1 MTNPKQTKPKAPK
14 PILGQ
19 LESALS
25 RSIAAAKWLTPADE
39 VSIEWAFKLSR
50 FLDGA
55 EDEQTVLRL
64 GKLFETVT
72 RDLGLSISGR
82 DAKVQEPRSEVS
94 PLDAIRKVAGGQSVT
109 KNQNEVSKSAKPK
122 PRSRRTS

>member
-1 MTNPKQTKPKAPK
+1 MTNAPRRKPKSPE
-14 PILGQ
+14 PTVGQ
-19 LESALS
+19 LESALE
-25 RSIAAAKWLTPADE
+25 RSVKAAKWLTPADE
-39 VSIEWAFKLSR
+39 VSIQWAFKLAR
-50 FLDGA
+50 FLDA
-55 EDEQTVLRL
+55 SSDEQTVLRL

-109 KNQNEVSKSAKPK
+109 TNQNEVSKSAKPK
-122 PRSRRTS
+122 PRSKRTS

>member
-1 MTNPKQTKPKAPK
+1 MTNPKQTRPKAPK
-14 PILGQ
+14 PMVGQ

-25 RSIAAAKWLTPADE
+25 RSIKAAKWLTPADE
-39 VSIEWAFKLSR
+39 VSIEWAFKLAR
-50 FLDGA
+50 FLDAA

-109 KNQNEVSKSAKPK
+109 TNQNEVSKSAKPK

>member
-109 KNQNEVSKSAKPK
+109 TNQNEVSKSAKSK

>member
-25 RSIAAAKWLTPADE
+25 RSITAAKWLTPADE
-39 VSIEWAFKLSR
+39 VSIEWAFKLAR
-50 FLDGA
+50 FLDAA

-109 KNQNEVSKSAKPK
+109 TNQNQVSKSAKPK

>member
-25 RSIAAAKWLTPADE
+25 RSIKAAKWLTPADE
-39 VSIEWAFKLSR
+39 VSIEWAYKLAR

-82 DAKVQEPRSEVS
+82 DAKVQEPRSGVS
-94 PLDAIRKVAGGQSVT
+94 PLDAIRNVAGGQSVT

>member
-1 MTNPKQTKPKAPK
+1 MTVAKRPRPKAPK

-19 LESALS
+19 LESALE
-25 RSIAAAKWLTPADE
+25 RSLKHAVWLTPADE
-39 VSIEWAFKLSR
+39 VSCEWARKLSR
-50 FLDGA
+50 FLDAA
-55 EDEQTVLRL
+55 EDEQTIIRL

-82 DAKVQEPRSEVS
+82 DSKVVEPRIEVS
-94 PLDAIRKVAGGQSVT
+94 PLDAIRSIAGGQSVT
-109 KNQNEVSKSAKPK
+109 TNQNKVSSPTKPK

>member
-1 MTNPKQTKPKAPK
+1 
-14 PILGQ
+14 

-39 VSIEWAFKLSR
+39 VSIEWAKKLAR
-50 FLDGA
+50 FLDA
-55 EDEQTVLRL
+55 SSDEQTVLRL

-109 KNQNEVSKSAKPK
+109 ENQNEVSKSAKPK
-122 PRSRRTS
+122 PRSKRTS

>member
-14 PILGQ
+14 STMGQ

-25 RSIAAAKWLTPADE
+25 RSIKAAKWLTPADE

-82 DAKVQEPRSEVS
+82 DAKVQEPRSGVS
-94 PLDAIRKVAGGQSVT
+94 PLDAIRNVAGGQSVT
-109 KNQNEVSKSAKPK
+109 TNQNEVSKSAKPK

>member
-1 MTNPKQTKPKAPK
+1 MTNPKQSRPKSPEV
-14 PILGQ
+14 ILGV
-19 LESALS
+19 LENALI

-39 VSIEWAFKLSR
+39 VSIEWAKKLAR
-50 FLDGA
+50 FLDA
-55 EDEQTVLRL
+55 SSDEQTVLRL

-94 PLDAIRKVAGGQSVT
+94 PLDAIRKVAGGKSVT
-109 KNQNEVSKSAKPK
+109 TNQNEVAKSAKPK
-122 PRSRRTS
+122 PRSKRTS

>member
-25 RSIAAAKWLTPADE
+25 RSIKAAKWLTPADE
-39 VSIEWAFKLSR
+39 VSIEWAYKLAR

-109 KNQNEVSKSAKPK
+109 TNQNEVSKSAKPK

>member
-1 MTNPKQTKPKAPK
+1 MTDSPRRKPKP
-14 PILGQ
+14 PEPTVGQ
-19 LESALS
+19 LESALG
-25 RSIAAAKWLTPADE
+25 RSIKAAKWLTPADE

-50 FLDGA
+50 FLDA
-55 EDEQTVLRL
+55 SSDEQTVLRL

-109 KNQNEVSKSAKPK
+109 TNQNEVSKSAKPK
-122 PRSRRTS
+122 PRSKRTS

>member
-1 MTNPKQTKPKAPK
+1 M
-14 PILGQ
+14 GQ

-25 RSIAAAKWLTPADE
+25 RSIKAAKWLTPADE

-109 KNQNEVSKSAKPK
+109 TNQNEVSKSSKPK

>member
-1 MTNPKQTKPKAPK
+1 MTNAKQTRPK
-14 PILGQ
+14 PPERIWGL

-25 RSIAAAKWLTPADE
+25 RSVKAAKWLTPADE
-39 VSIEWAFKLSR
+39 ISIEWALKLAR
-50 FLDGA
+50 FLDA
-55 EDEQTVLRL
+55 SDDEQTVLRL

-109 KNQNEVSKSAKPK
+109 TNQNEISKSAKPK
-122 PRSRRTS
+122 PRSKRTS

>member
-14 PILGQ
+14 PILGR

-109 KNQNEVSKSAKPK
+109 TNQNKVSKSAKPK

>member
-1 MTNPKQTKPKAPK
+1 MTNPKQTQPKPPK

-19 LESALS
+19 LESALF
-25 RSIAAAKWLTPADE
+25 RSVKAAKWLTAADE
-39 VSIEWAFKLSR
+39 VSIEWAFKLAR
-50 FLDGA
+50 FLDA
-55 EDEQTVLRL
+55 SSDEQTVLRL

-94 PLDAIRKVAGGQSVT
+94 PLDQIRKGAGGQSVAT
-109 KNQNEVSKSAKPK
+109 NQNEVSKSAKPK
-122 PRSRRTS
+122 PRSKRTG

>member
-1 MTNPKQTKPKAPK
+1 MTNPKQTRPKAPK
-14 PILGQ
+14 PMVGQ
-19 LESALS
+19 LETALGA
-25 RSIAAAKWLTPADE
+25 SIAAAPWLTFADE
-39 VSIEWAFKLSR
+39 VSIQWAFKLSR
-50 FLDGA
+50 LLDA
-55 EDEQTVLRL
+55 SSDEQTVLRL